1 MHITQPNVYPELA
14 EVGRKFDVYNSAGYY
29 KNIQAY
35 QSFLAIY
42 KQGVLP
48 QGEIFNLYNDDYLEQ
63 AIALFDLFYFAK
75 DFESFIAVSV
85 TLYTLYTN

>member
-1 MHITQPNVYPELA
+1 MHITQPNLYPELA

-35 QSFLAIY
+35 QAFLAIY

-48 QGEIFNLYNDDYLEQ
+48 QGEIFNLYNDAYLEQ

-75 DFESFIAVSV
+75 DLDSFITVSAAVPPC
-85 TLYTLYTN
+85 